1 MNMKRVGSFEFRCLP
16 VARGL
21 RLLTG
26 VAGLALAGTGVVLRA
41 QEAPAKAEDQITT
54 LHVYT
59 NSIQIPAVVLGPNRQ
74 WLSPIAPDKFSVSI
88 DSGPWFRA
96 THVRREEDDPISLAI
111 LLDAN
116 GESTEL
122 FQGVE
127 EAITKAKVFPLRPED
142 RISVYGLDCS
152 LVLLL
157 EDVPADALLKE
168 RGAGAFASW
177 DRRRARVHD
186 TGCQEPMHLWDALI
200 YVSGEVSKSSRLRVV
215 LAVSQGKDMG
225 SKHTWNEVRDYAESK
240 SVAVFGLTEVPP
252 NANASIGQIS
262 TTLDLGESITQN
274 IKQPLSPIDIVWS
287 SENPFHQVCEL
298 SGGMVFITASKYVS
312 ESMKSFMRTVRERY
326 IIEFPR
332 PSKATSGKHTIRV
345 QIAHGERYFI
355 RPAGI
360 SVPQAGPSRTGRSDH
375 GECRAEGYTGDGFA
389 EGFVKTTVN
398 SCGRKC

>member
-1 MNMKRVGSFEFRCLP
+1 MSREGRIADMQRRKRLSSSLP
-16 VARGL
+16 VTRHSRLPVWVVGL
-21 RLLTG
+21 AFVGCG
-26 VAGLALAGTGVVLRA
+26 VALRA
-41 QEAPAKAEDQITT
+41 QEAAAKAEDQITT

-157 EDVPADALLKE
+157 DEVPADASLKE

-177 DRRRARVHD
+177 DRRRARGPD

-215 LAVSQGKDMG
+215 LAVSQGKDRG
-225 SKHTWNEVRDYAESK
+225 SKHTWNEVRDYAESN

-252 NANASIGQIS
+252 DANAPIGQIS
-262 TTLDLGESITQN
+262 TTLDVGESITRA
-274 IKQPLSPIDIVWS
+274 KQPLSPIDIVWS
-287 SENPFHQVCEL
+287 TENPFHQVCEL
-298 SGGMVFITASKYVS
+298 SGGMVFVMPAKYVS
-312 ESMKSFMRTVRERY
+312 GSMKAFMRAVRERY

-332 PSKATSGKHTIRV
+332 PSNATSGRHTMRV

-360 SVPQAGPSRTGRSDH
+360 SVPQPDPAILADPTTVSAGPKDTPEMGSRKVLS
-375 GECRAEGYTGDGFA
+375 
-389 EGFVKTTVN
+389 KPQ
-398 SCGRKC
+398 

>member
-1 MNMKRVGSFEFRCLP
+1 MSGERRIADIAGRT
-16 VARGL
+16 GL
-21 RLLTG
+21 RHPCVPRFPRLAVW
-26 VAGLALAGTGVVLRA
+26 VAGLAVLGSGVVLRA

-59 NSIQIPAVVLGPNRQ
+59 NSIQIPTVVLGPGRQ

-96 THVRREEDDPISLAI
+96 THARREGDDPISLTI

-127 EAITKAKVFPLRPED
+127 EAITKAKIFPLRPED

-152 LVLLL
+152 LVGLLK
-157 EDVPADALLKE
+157 DVPPDASLKE
-168 RGAGAFASW
+168 RGDKAFASW
-177 DRRRARVHD
+177 DRRRENLQD
-186 TGCQEPMHLWDALI
+186 TDCQEPIHLWDALE
-200 YVSGEVSKSSRLRVV
+200 YVSGELSKSSRLRVV
-215 LAVSQGKDMG
+215 LAVSQGKDLG
-225 SKHTWNEVRDYAESK
+225 SKHTWNEVRDYAESR

-252 NANASIGQIS
+252 NANVLNSGQIS
-262 TTLDLGESITQN
+262 MTLDVGESTRWA
-274 IKQPLSPIDIVWS
+274 KQPMGPVDVLWVT
-287 SENPFHQVCEL
+287 ENPFHQVCEL
-298 SGGMVFITASKYVS
+298 SGGMIFVTPVKSVS
-312 ESMKSFMRTVRERY
+312 GSMKSFMRTVRERY

-332 PSKATSGKHTIRV
+332 PSNATSGEHTMRV

-360 SVPQAGPSRTGRSDH
+360 SVPQLDPAVLADPTTVSAGPKDTPEMGSRKVMS
-375 GECRAEGYTGDGFA
+375 
-389 EGFVKTTVN
+389 KPQ
-398 SCGRKC
+398 